1 MEAIVTRRMKIFSAG
16 LIAVALTGGMAQAQL
31 TPDNFRDAQVAI
43 MSAGSRAAR
52 IAGLRHVRSV
62 TVIDLRFRLVPR
74 MRDDSPEPAE
84 LEISAQKNA
93 AGIRRLRAALR
104 ANPATRA
111 ALADAGVPV
120 SHIVAIRIFSNGALL
135 VYVL

>member
-1 MEAIVTRRMKIFSAG
+1 MGYRIGTFSGA
-16 LIAVALTGGMAQAQL
+16 LIALLLLGGVAQAQL
-31 TPDNFRDAQVAI
+31 TPDSFRDAQVGI

-52 IAGLRHVRSV
+52 IAGLRHVPSV

-93 AGIRRLRAALR
+93 AGVRRLRRALR
-104 ANPATRA
+104 ANPVTRS
-111 ALADAGVPV
+111 ALGERGVPIE
-120 SHIVAIRIFSNGALL
+120 HIVAVRIFSNGALL
-135 VYVL
+135 IYIL